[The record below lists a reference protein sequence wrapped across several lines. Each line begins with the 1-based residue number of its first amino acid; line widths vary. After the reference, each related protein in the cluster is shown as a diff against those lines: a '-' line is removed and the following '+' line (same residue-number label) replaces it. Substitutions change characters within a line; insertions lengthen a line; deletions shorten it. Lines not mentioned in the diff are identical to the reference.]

1 MVSKKAFEDISIQN
15 PDGSY
20 YLRPDRIFA
29 AIVVDPSKL
38 TAVAHS
44 RKLSLEEHQDIKAK
58 LRRERNWDVTVREMI
73 DKAQERSDANDLSVA
88 DATRHVA
95 IQGSPFPLSLD
106 TPVGYE
112 KDIGSHELQYYSSPL
127 EGVDWE
133 EQGEIAGIDEED
145 EGVDDD
151 VDGFDEDSYSSE
163 MQRNSRAPFGR
174 ENPLQGRLA
183 RGMTVDQR
191 PSAVSTSDQRL
202 SVGVRG
208 SNGSVVHEIARTDSS
223 RRLVS
228 RLKSQKEKRESTGS
242 AASVIAADDV
252 IDTTDA
258 ADETGNEGAEE
269 RDASSGPLDV
279 WAECLDEISGNTYW
293 HNTVTK
299 ETTWAEPE
307 RHQTSI

>member
-1 MVSKKAFEDISIQN
+1 M
-15 PDGSY
+15 DG
-20 YLRPDRIFA
+20 R
-29 AIVVDPSKL
+29 PSK
-38 TAVAHS
+38 T
-44 RKLSLEEHQDIKAK
+44 
-58 LRRERNWDVTVREMI
+58 T
-73 DKAQERSDANDLSVA
+73 
-88 DATRHVA
+88 
-95 IQGSPFPLSLD
+95 
-106 TPVGYE
+106 
-112 KDIGSHELQYYSSPL
+112 
-127 EGVDWE
+127 
-133 EQGEIAGIDEED
+133 
-145 EGVDDD
+145 
-151 VDGFDEDSYSSE
+151 
-163 MQRNSRAPFGR
+163 
-174 ENPLQGRLA
+174 
-183 RGMTVDQR
+183 
-191 PSAVSTSDQRL
+191 DQRL
-202 SVGVRG
+202 SVGSLGGVRD
-208 SNGSVVHEIARTDSS
+208 SSGSVVHEIARTKST